1 METMTARDT
10 ETRLPAE
17 RPAQPRR
24 AFGVTLVACLY
35 VLMVLGAPLIVRY
48 GSDHDVP
55 IVAAAAAS
63 GAAHAQ
69 RCASAPEYGRSC
81 EIPAVVAD
89 DLLD

>member
-1 METMTARDT
+1 METTTVRDAK
-10 ETRLPAE
+10 TRFPAV
-17 RPAQPRR
+17 RQPQPRR
-24 AFGVTLVACLY
+24 AFGATLVACLY

-63 GAAHAQ
+63 RTVHAQ
-69 RCASAPEYGRSC
+69 RCANAPEYGRSC
-81 EIPAVVAD
+81 DIPAVVAD